1 MTTPSLSPAVVEA
14 ARWLAAQEE
23 PPARVVPTI
32 RERFHLNAIEA
43 CDACALAR
51 HYRQHRR
58 NDDA

>member
-1 MTTPSLSPAVVEA
+1 MTADLSPQTVA
-14 ARWLAAQEE
+14 AAKWLAAQEE

-51 HYRQHRR
+51 HYRQHGRR
-58 NDDA
+58 DDA